1 MEHPQRIRASSRI
14 LSSCAAMSCIIAVV
28 FFPQHNV
35 TSGSRAWAV
44 TKHRVRR
51 VGILLPEDA
60 DGTGPSKWSV
70 LDSEASFPCRHVAHW
85 RTCTS
90 SVTVVGRLYLPLG
103 RKDLSPTGIPQYP
116 PPRYEVSDDRRTT
129 EAYELDVLRPR
140 PLTTDSPVNHRGCT
154 KRAPKTC

>member
-1 MEHPQRIRASSRI
+1 MI
-14 LSSCAAMSCIIAVV
+14 CIIAVV
-28 FFPQHNV
+28 FFPQRDV

-44 TKHRVRR
+44 TKHRIRR
-51 VGILLPEDA
+51 VGIMPEDA
-60 DGTGPSKWSV
+60 DGTEPPKWSV
-70 LDSEASFPCRHVAHW
+70 LDSEASLPCRHVAHW

-90 SVTVVGRLYLPLG
+90 SVTVVGRWYLQYLLG

-140 PLTTDSPVNHRGCT
+140 PLTTDSPVNHRDRT